1 MTMHYAPGDPDIAA
15 RHGARTDIVVVEDE
29 PTLARNLARFLT
41 RRGYK
46 VAVAG
51 TLARARELCRALAP
65 HIVLT
70 DYNLPDGNGP
80 TLTDE
85 LRATGFPCKVDI
97 ITAHG
102 NAALADDAL
111 RRGAD
116 RYLQKPVPFE
126 TLASIV
132 GELEPT
138 A

>member
-1 MTMHYAPGDPDIAA
+1 MISHLPEKSDVAADAGAPI
-15 RHGARTDIVVVEDE
+15 DIVVVEDE

-41 RRGYK
+41 RRGYR
-46 VAVAG
+46 VTVAG
-51 TLARARELCRALAP
+51 TIARARELCRARAP
-65 HIVLT
+65 DIVLT
-70 DYNLPDGNGP
+70 DYNLPDGNGL

-85 LRATGFPCKVDI
+85 LRAAGFACKVVL

-138 A
+138 P